1 MVHKFSVREANP
13 LAGTLRYSE
22 SDRGF
27 SFQPQSLDD
36 LARLE
41 GGGGRTSLVA
51 DTLQLEVAVD
61 SGRAL
66 YVWGYLPKESWQ
78 REELKLPISASGA
91 VTVELDD
98 PPLEEHISVSI
109 ARSDWDVLFD
119 ENSGL
124 VRVVRDRRV
133 PEKLVEIA
141 DGIHLGLN
149 GTEFISFWL
158 SPEFV
163 FSYDAPT

>member
-1 MVHKFSVREANP
+1 MAHKFSTEAANP

-27 SFQPQSLDD
+27 TFQPRSLDD

-66 YVWGYLPKESWQ
+66 YVWGYLPTESWQ
-78 REELKLPISASGA
+78 RAELKLPISASGS

-98 PPLEEHISVSI
+98 PPLEAGISVAI
-109 ARSDWDVLFD
+109 ARSNWHVLFD
-119 ENSGL
+119 ESSGL
-124 VRVVRDRRV
+124 VRVVRDQRI

-141 DGIHLGLN
+141 DDVRLGLN
-149 GTEFISFWL
+149 GTELISFWL

-163 FSYDAPT
+163 E